1 MLDGYFKE
9 AEGTTTVIDTE
20 LGFIYGL
27 DIGLM
32 DLEGYVEYSSS
43 VSYET
48 PDGIGTGATLTT
60 FRGGEEW
67 ETYTIVIF
75 GDLNGDGVID
85 IYDASILAAMVNGD
99 MELEEGDV
107 LLFAADL
114 NGDTAVDIY
123 DLAILN
129 AVVNGE
135 TEIGQVP
142 LA

>member
-1 MLDGYFKE
+1 MLDGYFRE
-9 AEGTTTVIDTE
+9 AEGSTTVINEE
-20 LGFIYGL
+20 LGYIYGL
-27 DIGLM
+27 EIGLA
-32 DLEGYVEYSSS
+32 DLEGYVEYSKS

-48 PDGIGTGATLTT
+48 PDGIGTGMTLTT

-85 IYDASILAAMVNGD
+85 IYDSSVLAAIVNGD

-114 NGDTAVDIY
+114 NGDTAVDVY

-129 AVVNGE
+129 SVVNGE
-135 TEIGQVP
+135 TEIAQIPMV
-142 LA
+142 